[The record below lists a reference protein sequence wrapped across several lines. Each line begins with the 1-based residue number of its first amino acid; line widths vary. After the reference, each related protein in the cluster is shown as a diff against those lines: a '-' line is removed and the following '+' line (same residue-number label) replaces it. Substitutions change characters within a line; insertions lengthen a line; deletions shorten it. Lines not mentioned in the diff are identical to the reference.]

1 MSFAPGC
8 EKDLQNYSC
17 GTFDNKTVFLHEAVW
32 VLDNKKLIPS
42 GKLVAHR
49 DGNTLNNNASNLYLV
64 DENKEYG
71 DLHDNKTFHQ
81 DGLDK
86 ELIVKHFPDI
96 AEIIFRIPEGNLK
109 LK

>member
-1 MSFAPGC
+1 MSSVPGC

-17 GTFDNKTVFLHEAVW
+17 GVFDNKTVFLHEAVW
-32 VLDNKKLIPS
+32 VLENKKLIPS

-49 DGNTLNNNASNLYLV
+49 DGNTLNNSASNLYLV
-64 DENKEYG
+64 DENKKYG

-81 DGLDK
+81 DVQDR

-96 AEIIFRIPEGNLK
+96 AEIIFTVP
-109 LK
+109 